1 MYFYSLKS
9 LFIKVKQMFRLKII
23 YKEVKLEFKMFV
35 TIFLIGT
42 VIILKVRYNSQRYH
56 EKLCLIRV

>member
-9 LFIKVKQMFRLKII
+9 LFIKVNQMFRLKII

-56 EKLCLIRV
+56 